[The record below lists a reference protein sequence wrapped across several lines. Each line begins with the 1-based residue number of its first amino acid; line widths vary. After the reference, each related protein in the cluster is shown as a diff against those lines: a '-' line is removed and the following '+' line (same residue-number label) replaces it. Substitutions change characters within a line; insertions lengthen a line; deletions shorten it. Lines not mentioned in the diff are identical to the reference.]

1 MSIGLY
7 ETDFY
12 RWTVEQAQLLELR
25 QFDDLDLVNLADEIG
40 SLGREEARSLE
51 RHFAE
56 LIGNLLKWEYA
67 SQWRNKIWQFNITS
81 KRREIKRLLQD
92 SPSLN
97 EQVDELFQE
106 SYESALNVAMMD
118 NMFES
123 VDLPKDCPY
132 SVTQVL
138 DDNFP
143 VGMIDFPLPY
153 DRYVLTFE
161 EFLALPET
169 KPASEYFNGRISQ
182 KPMPNIHHSVL
193 QGGLTSLINQK
204 GKGDRLASVFLELDF
219 VMSDAMMVPDIS
231 VFASDHILVDE
242 NGHISNDLIK
252 VPPDWL
258 IEILSSEQ
266 SVTLLID
273 KIKLAI
279 LHGTKLAWLVDPMED
294 VILTFTANG
303 FNSHQ
308 GGDILPVLEIF
319 KDWQLSVQDVFN
331 LLKLK

>member
-1 MSIGLY
+1 MSTDLY

-12 RWTVEQAQLLELR
+12 RWSVEQARLLELGR
-25 QFDDLDLVNLADEIG
+25 FDGLDLVNLADEIG
-40 SLGREEARSLE
+40 ALGREEARSLE

-67 SQWRNKIWQFNITS
+67 PQWRNKIWRIDISS

-106 SYESALNVAMMD
+106 SYESALNVVMMD
-118 NMFES
+118 NGFES
-123 VDLPKDCPY
+123 VDLPPECPY
-132 SVTQVL
+132 SVAQVF

-153 DRYVLTFE
+153 DRNVLSFE

-169 KPASEYFNGRISQ
+169 KPASEYIKGKISQ
-182 KPMPNIHHSVL
+182 KPMPYMHHSVL

-204 GKGDRLASVFLELDF
+204 GKSDRLASAFLELDF
-219 VMSDAMMVPDIS
+219 VLSDAMMVPDIS
-231 VFASDHILVDE
+231 VFESDHILVDE

-252 VPPDWL
+252 VAPDWL

-308 GGDILPVLEIF
+308 GMDILPMLEIF
-319 KDWQLSVQDVFN
+319 EDWQLSVQDVFN